1 MVLVP
6 TFCFAMS
13 LSQLDAPLPAGFIHT
28 PVRKDT
34 SWQCPE
40 CMRFWG
46 HCHRSVGC
54 PLCKCR
60 GLRLKMTSLC
70 LLKLIK
76 AVRPRRTIIAF
87 INQPVQHLLLYCTL
101 CRYGTSRNCR
111 CFLCRGPQWE
121 GPGYDGQMKL
131 ELHSDDILMRRLTT
145 ANGMFI
151 IKPQRHRRKKAARWL
166 YLLAGVVAMQPDY
179 GCLTGLLIA
188 ANVGRG
194 PHVGLLRSPGFRRLT
209 RHVDLPIWVWRW
221 FTALFLHYVRD
232 RATCETRGLWGTAV
246 EQWTHHVDLWHH
258 D

>member
-1 MVLVP
+1 
-6 TFCFAMS
+6 MS
-13 LSQLDAPLPAGFIHT
+13 RMHAFLGALSQICGLSSLQ
-28 PVRKDT
+28 V
-34 SWQCPE
+34 SWIAIE
-40 CMRFWG
+40 NVFF
-46 HCHRSVGC
+46 
-54 PLCKCR
+54 
-60 GLRLKMTSLC
+60 C
-70 LLKLIK
+70 LLKFIK

-87 INQPVQHLLLYCTL
+87 INQPVQHLPLYCTL

-111 CFLCRGPQWE
+111 CFRCRGPQWE

-145 ANGMFI
+145 AIGMFI

-166 YLLAGVVAMQPDY
+166 YLLAGVVAMQPDH

-209 RHVDLPIWVWRW
+209 RHVDQPIWVWRW

-232 RATCETRGLWGTAV
+232 RAACETRGLWGTAV
-246 EQWTHHVDLWHH
+246 EQWTHHDELWHH